1 MNAGEIVLL
10 LFGLLFLLGGYRLY
24 LAIIAAIGFIL
35 GALIESNPFLVE
47 TLHDLPTSG
56 SCNSLTPF
64 FLSDIQLLHD
74 CSPQSRQVAVA
85 A

>member
-35 GALIESNPFLVE
+35 GALILGPILFGIIILAG
-47 TLHDLPTSG
+47 LFG
-56 SCNSLTPF
+56 
-64 FLSDIQLLHD
+64 
-74 CSPQSRQVAVA
+74 
-85 A
+85 